1 MNKKIHYTYNLKEGK
16 VQIYQQSKEDE
27 NSFDSIE
34 LITTQLKNEGYKEED
49 FTIVKIEVNK

>member
-49 FTIVKIEVNK
+49 FTIL